1 MGAAAR
7 AGESEQTGRAKRHRA
22 PSARWRE
29 PLPSVSLSPMENPAK
44 PTDEVL
50 FDRYRRGDTGA
61 FERLYGRY
69 RKSLYRYLVRNSADT
84 AEAEDIYQEAWS
96 RVIRAAKPFSEG
108 SFRAY
113 LFRIARNVQ
122 IDRIRRHRLVPV
134 SDEHPLG
141 DHPASGPAL
150 EEQRHLQDCGE
161 RLLREIGQLP
171 HDQRDAFLLKEETEL
186 TLEQIATLVNV
197 GRETI
202 KSRLRYALQR
212 LRAAL
217 EDCL

>member
-1 MGAAAR
+1 
-7 AGESEQTGRAKRHRA
+7 
-22 PSARWRE
+22 
-29 PLPSVSLSPMENPAK
+29 MENSDT
-44 PTDEVL
+44 PTDEAL
-50 FDRYRRGDTGA
+50 FQRYRRGDTGA
-61 FERLYGRY
+61 FERLYQRH
-69 RKSLYRYLVRNSADT
+69 RKSLYRYLVRNSEDT

-96 RVIRAAKPFSEG
+96 RIIRAANPFSDG

-122 IDRIRRHRLVPV
+122 IDRIRRNRLQLVTDDHAV
-134 SDEHPLG
+134 G
-141 DHPASGPAL
+141 DHPSTGPAL
-150 EEQRHLQDCGE
+150 EEQQHLQDCSD

-171 HDQRDAFLLKEETEL
+171 HEQRDAFLLKEETEMS
-186 TLEQIATLVNV
+186 LEQIAAVVNV